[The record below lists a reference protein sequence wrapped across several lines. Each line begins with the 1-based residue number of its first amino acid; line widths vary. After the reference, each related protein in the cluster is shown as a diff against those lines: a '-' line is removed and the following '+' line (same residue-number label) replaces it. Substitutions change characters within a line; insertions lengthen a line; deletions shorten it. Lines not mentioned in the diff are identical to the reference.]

1 LAFEYLGG
9 GLRFRSAI
17 LADPNLRDFYGR
29 ISRIQAAKSG
39 GRAVAVTYDFA
50 EPIPQRKPQS
60 RRLQYIK
67 PIFLAVL
74 LALMVKGA
82 IHYKVGAATYDQRVE
97 ALAAGDGVDLVGA
110 WLMQADP
117 ATLFVSDFIRE
128 MTR

>member
-1 LAFEYLGG
+1 M
-9 GLRFRSAI
+9 
-17 LADPNLRDFYGR
+17 ADPNLHDFYGR
-29 ISRIQAAKSG
+29 ISRIEAAKSG
-39 GRAVAVTYDFA
+39 GRVVAATFGPADA
-50 EPIPQRKPQS
+50 MQHSKPQT
-60 RRLQYIK
+60 RRLHYIK

-82 IHYKVGAATYDQRVE
+82 IHYKVGAATYDQRV
-97 ALAAGDGVDLVGA
+97 ASLAAGDGLDLVGA